1 MHTKKDILLTVLF
14 MALLMP
20 FNVLTQGAGPSAGIT
35 DALFQKGEAFEQDLV
50 ITAYYSPLPDQCCYI
65 RGSLLADIEL
75 NGEGHH
81 GADGTE
87 VYPGMVAAPPS
98 YPFGTRII
106 LPGIGTVTVHDR
118 GGAIQELQRAHRL
131 DLWAGYGEE
140 GLARAIAFGVRRVKA
155 VVYPPDSQQPSE
167 SIDLATLE
175 APPEQLRPYLSDA
188 TTLLDIHAELGQ
200 RTASVAFLQ
209 ERLKSLGYFT
219 EKVNGVFGPATQQ
232 SLRTF
237 LKDMAL
243 SEPDTKLTET
253 SAAHLEAAF
262 RRMDAVDPI
271 MSSPVD
277 PKSAPARIA
286 EAQRTLRF
294 LGAYN
299 GRSNGLYEKPFKD
312 AVLAFQKTQGIV
324 ASDSAAGAG
333 RIGPKTRESIVALW
347 KKKLTAIGAQ
357 RLLAMRKID
366 QLIAKRGLDLRQF
379 LAKGDHG
386 DDVRALQKLL
396 ASKGYLENEN
406 VTGKFGAQTELALI
420 AYQKDAGIITGA
432 TDAGAGYAGP
442 ATLARYRQDVR
453 HTLLQIVRTK
463 GWAAI

>member
-1 MHTKKDILLTVLF
+1 MHTKTDILLAAFV

-20 FNVLTQGAGPSAGIT
+20 WNVLTQGTGPTAGA

-65 RGSLLADIEL
+65 RGSLSADIEL

-118 GGAIQELQRAHRL
+118 GGAIQEWKSAHRL

-140 GLARAIAFGVRRVKA
+140 GLARAIAFGVKRVHA
-155 VVYPPDSQQPSE
+155 VVYPPGTPQPTE
-167 SIDLATLE
+167 SIDLAALE
-175 APPEQLRPYLSDA
+175 APPDQLRPYLSDT

-200 RTASVAFLQ
+200 KTASVVFLQ
-209 ERLKSLGYFT
+209 ERLKAVGYFD
-219 EKVNGVFGPATQQ
+219 ENVNGFFGPATQK
-232 SLRTF
+232 SLAGF

-243 SEPDTKLTET
+243 AEPDTTLTEI

-262 RRMDAVDPI
+262 RRVDAVDPI
-271 MSSPVD
+271 AFPVD
-277 PKSAPARIA
+277 PESAPARVA

-299 GRSNGLYEKPFKD
+299 GRSNGLYDKPFKD
-312 AVLAFQKTQGIV
+312 AVLAFQKNQGIV
-324 ASDSAAGAG
+324 VSDSAAGAG
-333 RIGPKTRESIVALW
+333 RIGPQTRARIIALW
-347 KKKLTAIGAQ
+347 RRKLAGIGAT
-357 RLLAMRKID
+357 RLIAMRKID
-366 QLIAKRGLDLRQF
+366 QIIAKRGFDLRQY
-379 LAKGDHG
+379 LGKGDHG

-420 AYQKDAGIITGA
+420 AYQKDSGIIA
-432 TDAGAGYAGP
+432 DASDAGAGYAGP

-453 HTLLQIVRTK
+453 HSLIQIVRAR
-463 GWAAI
+463 GWNAI